1 MYRIYVVGID
11 KENKSHMISTR
22 DFEYYEDTTALIR
35 HALER
40 IMGAPLFCVPNR
52 LFLKKLDDSEL
63 AGKYE
68 FRSNSIETNTQ
79 DGCRFVY
86 GWIQRDTFTS
96 DDEYDDE
103 SDDESDDGECGGLA
117 SKYNELASKYNEL
130 ASKYNELASKYNA
143 ISEGPVIIMGQ
154 EPEQTRIPRKLFI

>member
-103 SDDESDDGECGGLA
+103 SDDESDDEDENSFDPHRAGFKLLLEYFMMTPEEQVKRHSDYAQLIA
-117 SKYNELASKYNEL
+117 SL
-130 ASKYNELASKYNA
+130 
-143 ISEGPVIIMGQ
+143 ISGHME
-154 EPEQTRIPRKLFI
+154 

>member
-40 IMGAPLFCVPNR
+40 ITGAPFFCVPNR
-52 LFLKKLDDSEL
+52 LFVKKLDDSEL

-96 DDEYDDE
+96 DDESDDESDESDE
-103 SDDESDDGECGGLA
+103 SDDEESFDAHQAGFKLLLEYFMMTPEEQVKRHSDYAQLVA
-117 SKYNELASKYNEL
+117 SL
-130 ASKYNELASKYNA
+130 
-143 ISEGPVIIMGQ
+143 ISGHM
-154 EPEQTRIPRKLFI
+154 K